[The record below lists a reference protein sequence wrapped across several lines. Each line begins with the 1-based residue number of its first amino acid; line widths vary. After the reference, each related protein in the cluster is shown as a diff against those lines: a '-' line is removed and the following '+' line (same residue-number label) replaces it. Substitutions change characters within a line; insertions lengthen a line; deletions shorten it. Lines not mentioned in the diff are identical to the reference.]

1 MSDITLL
8 TLHALFYI
16 IVTISLW
23 GVACMSSLLDR
34 WGNGSS
40 GSWSRWPAVELGFK
54 LWSRFRAHVLEP
66 ALWPF
71 RVYEVPS
78 WSLHDSTPGC
88 GGQDRAGGHG
98 SVSSLSKSVWLE
110 QPGNG
115 WGGCEG
121 HKARGSHILEET
133 QVQHYLQMGPS
144 IQARRLNHQDL
155 ALNVF
160 YECRSLTPFKT
171 IPEKRE
177 SKGPGFYS
185 PAEPLVLSS
194 SSLPHPHAASYLFS
208 LPCLSLFCPRLLSFP
223 SLVPLRC
230 ILSPFSSSID
240 KVLSSFSPASGCL
253 GIVLICSSELCF
265 SISSQT

>member
-23 GVACMSSLLDR
+23 GVACTSSLLDR

-115 WGGCEG
+115 WGGVWR
-121 HKARGSHILEET
+121 AQSQRVSH
-133 QVQHYLQMGPS
+133 S
-144 IQARRLNHQDL
+144 WRD
-155 ALNVF
+155 
-160 YECRSLTPFKT
+160 
-171 IPEKRE
+171 
-177 SKGPGFYS
+177 
-185 PAEPLVLSS
+185 SS
-194 SSLPHPHAASYLFS
+194 SALPSNGTIDS
-208 LPCLSLFCPRLLSFP
+208 GSE
-223 SLVPLRC
+223 
-230 ILSPFSSSID
+230 IESSG
-240 KVLSSFSPASGCL
+240 SG
-253 GIVLICSSELCF
+253 
-265 SISSQT
+265 T